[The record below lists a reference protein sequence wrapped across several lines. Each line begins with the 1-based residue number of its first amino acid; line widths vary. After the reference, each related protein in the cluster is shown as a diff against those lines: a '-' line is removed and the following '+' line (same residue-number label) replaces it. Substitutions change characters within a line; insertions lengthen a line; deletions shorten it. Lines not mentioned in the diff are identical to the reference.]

1 MSQLET
7 CLHVWARHLDY
18 MVQMGNGL
26 LQRCF
31 QKATLWKQKDQS
43 EGPEFRAVGM
53 QVGNGFKG
61 YL

>member
-1 MSQLET
+1 
-7 CLHVWARHLDY
+7 

-31 QKATLWKQKDQS
+31 QKAILWKQKDQS